1 LYAATLLYSV
11 RQTGWCRAP
20 ESEILS
26 RCRKKAK
33 AESNAA
39 HRSYRKIQKQMQ
51 KELEESDDYVPP
63 KPIVSRRDEIIDIC
77 AKAKAKGMSYGMYV
91 AKYGYRGE

>member
-1 LYAATLLYSV
+1 MQQHFCIVCGKPVGAEHP
-11 RQTGWCRAP
+11 RAKYCP
-20 ESEILS
+20 E
-26 RCRKKAK
+26 CRKKAK

-63 KPIVSRRDEIIDIC
+63 KSIVSHRDEIIDIC